1 MKKKVWKKVLSTA
14 LAASMVLSMAACG
27 SKTESAADAPA
38 ATTDSAAGTAD
49 TAATGDTSG
58 EQVTL
63 NVWHQWSN
71 DTNEL
76 KKIYDQ
82 AVEDYMKE
90 NPNVTIHSETL
101 DTDAYKTKISAEFA
115 GEASGID
122 VFYYWGAGMARKLVN
137 ADKLLPLDD
146 YMTDEVKAKVL
157 DGSTGAFEFNGNL
170 YSLPSFSWYMTL
182 FCNKDLFDQAGA
194 TLPTTYDEL
203 KDAVTK
209 LNTLDGVTP
218 FASGAKDGWNAAF
231 IYQALALREVGAA
244 DENAMLSGQADFGG
258 DGYKEA
264 ANKVVE
270 LYNMNAFGKNPLEQS
285 SNDADAAF
293 GSGKAAMRL
302 MGSWYANNVYTDSSF
317 TIDPAN
323 VVALK
328 IPMIAGKGNE
338 SDYCGGFVESF
349 WVNKATAYPEEAAKF
364 DIYINEKMGVA
375 AYETGTGFS
384 GWTTEADESKL
395 NPLFIGIKDLL
406 AEGKE
411 GVLAWDTS
419 LDSEPAT
426 VHNEMVQTLFAPGAD
441 VDAFMEEHEAAIN
454 Q

>member
-1 MKKKVWKKVLSTA
+1 MKKKVLNKVVSIG
-14 LAASMVLSMAACG
+14 LAVTMVLSMAACG
-27 SKTESAADAPA
+27 SNTTESSSAS
-38 ATTDSAAGTAD
+38 DSNTASS
-49 TAATGDTSG
+49 TSTGSASD
-58 EQVTL
+58 EKVTL

-76 KKIYDQ
+76 KQIYDQ
-82 AVEDYMKE
+82 AVEEYMQE

-137 ADKLLPLDD
+137 ADKLLPLDE
-146 YMTDEVKAKVL
+146 YLTDDVKEKIL
-157 DGSTGAFEFNGNL
+157 DGSTGAFEFNGSL

-194 TLPTTYDEL
+194 ALPTTYEEL
-203 KDAVTK
+203 TDAITK
-209 LNTLDGVTP
+209 LNTLEDVTP
-218 FASGAKDGWNAAF
+218 IASGAKDGWNAAF
-231 IYQALALREVGAA
+231 IYQALALREVGAT
-244 DENAMLSGQADFGG
+244 DINAMLSGTSDFGG
-258 DGYKEA
+258 DGYKNA
-264 ANKVVE
+264 AQKVSD

-328 IPMIAGKGNE
+328 IPMISGKGNE

-364 DIYINEKMGVA
+364 DIYINEKMGIA
-375 AYETGTGFS
+375 AYETGSGFS

-406 AEGKE
+406 AEGQE

-441 VDAFMEEHEAAIN
+441 LDAFMEEHEAAIN